1 MPPKTKSATR
11 KNTKKSLRLQKTFL
25 AAPPMIEEVLEPQ
38 LHLHLVVKEP
48 TSSWSAEELHHLHPN
63 TSPIQ
68 IEIKSDNSLLKS
80 ARAGFYLGLIVG
92 VVAMSLLVIIAYIS
106 FLTNLLYKS

>member
-1 MPPKTKSATR
+1 
-11 KNTKKSLRLQKTFL
+11 KNIL
-25 AAPPMIEEVLEPQ
+25 AAPLMIEEVIEPA
-38 LHLHLVVKEP
+38 LHRHLVVKEP
-48 TSSWSAEELHHLHPN
+48 AASWSQEELNHLHPN

-68 IEIKSDNSLLKS
+68 IEIKSDTSLLKS